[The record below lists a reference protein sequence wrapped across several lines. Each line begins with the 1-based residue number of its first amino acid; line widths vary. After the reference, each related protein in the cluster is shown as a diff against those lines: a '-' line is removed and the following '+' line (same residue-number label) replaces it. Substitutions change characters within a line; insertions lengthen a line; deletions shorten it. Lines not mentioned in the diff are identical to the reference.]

1 LKDVVMTKRMVLVLL
16 ALGLVLAAMFGW
28 KYYQSQKMAA
38 LASMPPPPATVAATE
53 VQTETWQPY
62 LAAVGSLVATQGIM
76 VTTEVAGK
84 VHAIRFESGQ
94 QVEAG
99 TLLLEIDDSVE
110 QAELAGIVAE
120 RRLAEQQ
127 FKRREDLL
135 DSKTISRSDV
145 DEARLRLENAA
156 AQLAA
161 KRAVIEKKRITAPFS
176 GWLGIRQ
183 VDLGEYLQPGTTIVP
198 LDALVPIY
206 VDYALPERHLDQ
218 ISVDQAVEI
227 EVQAFPGE
235 VFKGHIAAVNPG
247 IDPGTR
253 SLQIRALLE
262 NPEARLRPGMFAEVR
277 TVLPQRPGVLT
288 LPQTAITYNPYGDSV
303 FVILDG
309 ESGTSVQR
317 RQVETGGVRNGRVEI
332 VSGLQPGERVVL
344 AGQVKLLNDQAV
356 VIDNSIVL
364 DTQITRP

>member
-1 LKDVVMTKRMVLVLL
+1 MTKRMVLVLL
-16 ALGLVLAAMFGW
+16 ALGLVLGAMFGW
-28 KYYQSQKMAA
+28 KYYQAQKMAM
-38 LASMPPPPATVAATE
+38 LASMPPPPATVAAAN
-53 VQTETWQPY
+53 VQAETWQPY
-62 LAAVGSLVATQGIM
+62 LAAVGSLVASQGIL

-84 VHAIRFESGQ
+84 VSAIRFESGQ

-99 TLLLEIDDSVE
+99 TVLLEIDDSVE

-145 DEARLRLENAA
+145 DEAQLRLENAA

-161 KRAVIEKKRITAPFS
+161 KQAVIAKKHITAPFG

-183 VDLGEYLQPGTTIVP
+183 VDLGEYIQPGTTIVP
-198 LDALVPIY
+198 LEALVPIY

-218 ISVDQAVEI
+218 ISVGQAVEI

-235 VFKGHIAAVNPG
+235 VFTGHIAAVNPG

-253 SLQIRALLE
+253 SLQVRAVLQ
-262 NPEARLRPGMFAEVR
+262 NPQARLRPGMFAEVR
-277 TVLPQRPGVLT
+277 TVLPQRPAVLT

-303 FVILDG
+303 FVIQEG
-309 ESGTSVQR
+309 EAGASVQR

-332 VSGLQPGERVVL
+332 VQGLQPGERVVV
-344 AGQVKLLNDQAV
+344 AGQVKLRNDQAV
-356 VIDNSIVL
+356 VVDNSIVL